1 MSAPVVTM
9 RALTTAADR
18 RGAMSIP
25 EPVPGWARRTG
36 HVTIDGLDP
45 VDPSAA
51 ADRLA
56 IVERVHLYG
65 WGYDERDRDL
75 LGECFTVDGTWEGH
89 IMGADTVG
97 PFRGRD
103 AVVGFLTG
111 FWDEQTD
118 QRRHI
123 FTNVV
128 VSDLT
133 GADAVAHAYLM
144 LTASTDGAMKPVTNG
159 PYRLEL
165 GQEDGIWRISR
176 LAAGFDAPF

>member
-1 MSAPVVTM
+1 MSS
-9 RALTTAADR
+9 L
-18 RGAMSIP
+18 
-25 EPVPGWARRTG
+25 EPVPGWARNTG
-36 HVTIDGLDP
+36 HITVGALDR
-45 VDPSAA
+45 VDADSA

-56 IVERVHLYG
+56 IAERVHLYG

-75 LGECFTVDGTWEGH
+75 LADCFTEDGTWEGH
-89 IMGADTVG
+89 IMGIDSVG
-97 PFRGRD
+97 PPMGRD
-103 AVVGFLTG
+103 AVVEFLTA

-133 GADAVAHAYLM
+133 GTSGVAHAYLL
-144 LTASTDGAMKPVTNG
+144 LTASTGGEMKPVTNG
-159 PYRLEL
+159 PYRLEMRKAA
-165 GQEDGIWRISR
+165 GIWRISR